1 MINRKLNLK
10 EWAEEDRPREKLLIK
25 GVSALSDSELL
36 AILIGSGNKE
46 ETAVELSQRIL
57 HSESNN
63 LDKLARL
70 SVSGLTKF
78 RGIGEAKAIT
88 IVAALEL
95 GRRRNAKERTS
106 IPNICHSSD
115 VFSIMEPLLSDI
127 VHEEV
132 WILLL
137 NQSNKIIKKE
147 QVSRGG
153 ISSSIIDIRIILKS
167 AIESSASGIIL
178 CHNHPSGNIIPS
190 KNDDLITERLSNACQ
205 IMDIKLLDHIIIGA
219 KSYYSYKD
227 EGRI

>member
-10 EWAEEDRPREKLLIK
+10 EWAEEDRPREKLLMK

-57 HSESNN
+57 YSESNN

-95 GRRRNAKERTS
+95 GRRRNALEKDS
-106 IPNICHSSD
+106 SPNICHSSD
-115 VFSIMEPLLSDI
+115 VFSIMQPLLSDI
-127 VHEEV
+127 THEEV

-137 NQSNKIIKKE
+137 NQSNKVIKKE

-153 ISSSIIDIRIILKS
+153 ISSSIIDTRIILKS

-190 KNDDLITERLSNACQ
+190 KNDDLITEKLSNACQ
-205 IMDIKLLDHIIIGA
+205 IMDLRLLDHIIIGA

>member
-10 EWAEEDRPREKLLIK
+10 EWAEEDRPREKLLMK

-57 HSESNN
+57 YSESNN

-95 GRRRNAKERTS
+95 GRRRNALEKGS
-106 IPNICHSSD
+106 SPNICHSSD
-115 VFSIMEPLLSDI
+115 VFSIMQPLLSDI
-127 VHEEV
+127 THEEV

-137 NQSNKIIKKE
+137 NQSNKVIKKE

-153 ISSSIIDIRIILKS
+153 ISSSIIDTRIILKS

-190 KNDDLITERLSNACQ
+190 KNDDLITEKLSNACQ
-205 IMDIKLLDHIIIGA
+205 IMDLRLLDHIIIGA